1 MVIKVCITEKPGGL
15 VDLSISPE
23 ISNYPLDYMNINL
36 KPYRIE
42 SIDLP
47 RDMVGE
53 MIQKYIDKGGI
64 V

>member
-23 ISNYPLDYMNINL
+23 LSNYPIDYYII
-36 KPYRIE
+36 KPYSVE
-42 SIDLP
+42 SIDVP

-53 MIQKYIDKGGI
+53 MVQKYIDKGGI

>member
-1 MVIKVCITEKPGGL
+1 MTFKISITEKPNGL

-23 ISNYPLDYMNINL
+23 LSNYPLDYSDMR
-36 KPYRIE
+36 PYRVE

-53 MIQKYIDKGGI
+53 MIQKYIDNRGGSI
-64 V
+64 

>member
-1 MVIKVCITEKPGGL
+1 MTFNICVTEKPGGL

-23 ISNYPLDYMNINL
+23 ISNYPLDYSNT

-53 MIQKYIDKGGI
+53 MIQKYIDKGGM

>member
-1 MVIKVCITEKPGGL
+1 MVIKICITEKPGGL

-23 ISNYPLDYMNINL
+23 LSNCPLFCVLNRVD
-36 KPYRIE
+36 

-53 MIQKYIDKGGI
+53 MIQKYIDKGGEEDK
-64 V
+64 

>member
-1 MVIKVCITEKPGGL
+1 MVIKVCITEKPGRL

-23 ISNYPLDYMNINL
+23 LSNYPLDYSDMR
-36 KPYRIE
+36 PYRVE

-53 MIQKYIDKGGI
+53 MIQKYIDKGGEEDK
-64 V
+64 

>member
-1 MVIKVCITEKPGGL
+1 MVIKVCITEKPGRL

-23 ISNYPLDYMNINL
+23 LSNYPLDYSNM
-36 KPYRIE
+36 KPYRVE

-47 RDMVGE
+47 RDMVGQ
-53 MIQKYIDKGGI
+53 MVQKYIDKGGN